1 MATTTIAQTRT
12 PQLSRLQTFGIVAG
26 VIGIALLAL
35 GYFTDTQ
42 QFAESYLFGT
52 YYTMAFPLGCL
63 GLLLLQHLTG
73 GAWAVTVRR
82 ILEAGA
88 ITMPIMF
95 ILFLPNILTAYN
107 FYGLEHYVYEWANP
121 SVVIPGGEEFD
132 PIIAHKTPWLSP
144 LWYTGR
150 VVIYFALWSLFALL
164 LRTWSRQQDRGDTGA
179 TSRMRMLSGI
189 GVALFVI
196 TVTFASFDWSMSLDP
211 HWFSTIYGAHYMV
224 NAGLSVLAFLILVLT
239 MVRDTPL
246 YQEHVN
252 IKPIHDIGKLMLAF
266 TVLWTYMSYG
276 QYVIIWSGDVAE
288 FTPWYVDRGQGGWL
302 VVAMGLMALSFF
314 LPFFLLLGRKPKK
327 NLNYLAG
334 VAILILVM
342 RFVDV
347 SWIVL
352 PSFHETVAQIS
363 WMDLAAPAGLLGIWL
378 AMFAFNVQRAPL
390 LPLNDHN
397 MENLHAGGH
406 H

>member
-1 MATTTIAQTRT
+1 
-12 PQLSRLQTFGIVAG
+12 
-26 VIGIALLAL
+26 
-35 GYFTDTQ
+35 
-42 QFAESYLFGT
+42 
-52 YYTMAFPLGCL
+52 
-63 GLLLLQHLTG
+63 
-73 GAWAVTVRR
+73 
-82 ILEAGA
+82 
-88 ITMPIMF
+88 
-95 ILFLPNILTAYN
+95 
-107 FYGLEHYVYEWANP
+107 
-121 SVVIPGGEEFD
+121 
-132 PIIAHKTPWLSP
+132 
-144 LWYTGR
+144 
-150 VVIYFALWSLFALL
+150 
-164 LRTWSRQQDRGDTGA
+164 
-179 TSRMRMLSGI
+179 
-189 GVALFVI
+189 
-196 TVTFASFDWSMSLDP
+196 
-211 HWFSTIYGAHYMV
+211 
-224 NAGLSVLAFLILVLT
+224 
-239 MVRDTPL
+239 
-246 YQEHVN
+246 VN

-352 PSFHETVAQIS
+352 PEFHETVAQIS
-363 WMDLAAPAGLLGIWL
+363 WMDLAAPVGLLGIWL